1 MHIHRI
7 ILLLVTLMATN
18 NFMAQPLAFPGAE
31 GFGRF
36 TTGGRGGKVY
46 HVTTLEDSDKPGTLR
61 YAINQQGTR
70 TVVFDIS
77 GTIFLKSKLSIKEPN
92 ITLAGQ
98 SAPGD
103 GICVADYPFTIDA
116 DNVIIRYMASV
127 LPMNIQDCFPLG
139 LTGLIS
145 LLSKRLSRV
154 FSSTTVQKH
163 LFFSAQPSLWSSSYI
178 CT

>member
-1 MHIHRI
+1 M
-7 ILLLVTLMATN
+7 TLMATN

-46 HVTTLEDSDKPGTLR
+46 HVTTLDDSDKPGTLR
-61 YAINQQGTR
+61 YAINQQGSR

-116 DNVIIRYMASV
+116 DNVIIRTCVSVWVTAKLPIMKVMAWEV
-127 LPMNIQDCFPLG
+127 AVII
-139 LTGLIS
+139 IS
-145 LLSKRLSRV
+145 LW
-154 FSSTTVQKH
+154 TT
-163 LFFSAQPSLWSSSYI
+163 APSVGV
-178 CT
+178 